1 MSAQASRQHS
11 CMMPLWLLWYHCF
24 YACPNPTFLCR
35 PCWWATPTGDPNAGK
50 SPLFGFIKSKF
61 EKACSAAAAS
71 LLPNHTCGAGN
82 LGKSS
87 GHPCRRT
94 ASGPESTPVLDPIFL
109 PKEPRIP
116 KFIDSSRFVECATPF
131 GTAGRRQPDK
141 KRKFLTRRMQ

>member
-50 SPLFGFIKSKF
+50 SPLFGFKSKF

-82 LGKSS
+82 LGKFQEKLAGTHAVGLLRALSPS
-87 GHPCRRT
+87 LCWTQFSFQRNRGYRNLLTPPDSWSVPRRLAPQAEDSQT
-94 ASGPESTPVLDPIFL
+94 R
-109 PKEPRIP
+109 KEN
-116 KFIDSSRFVECATPF
+116 F
-131 GTAGRRQPDK
+131 
-141 KRKFLTRRMQ
+141 